1 MRYLFLLGALLFAVV
16 ACQKPA
22 NELDVDTNLP
32 LETGAGNLPR
42 VWSVTPSLVGM
53 LQDDDPDV
61 AGVQAT
67 VMVRFLDFMDPGS
80 VTDNV
85 SVLNTTTNLLVNG
98 LDVFYNADA
107 RTLYVRHS
115 NWAQSSAYLLTL
127 GTGGARN
134 RWGKPLDGN
143 GNRTEEATPYD
154 DFLTTFYTSGSS
166 PDSCV
171 STIPP
176 RVRTFDPDTE
186 AIDDTMPEISIS
198 FTLAM
203 DTTTLVPANFLLK
216 DTTGSSVPL
225 QRVWVTENAVAFR
238 PRAGSPLLYGMK
250 CTMTITSRAVLA
262 RGLPRTPGHVL
273 NLDADGDGPEE
284 NEPDYESHFLCDTV
298 DAPDVDGV
306 STTNNGLFFD
316 FNDDMDETTLTSANV
331 RVFDSEGF
339 VPGTFVFLR
348 VYGDTRLAYYF
359 SRPVGGTLRAFVSSE
374 VKSKNGRRLDA
385 NDNGIGGEPGDDY
398 WWP

>member
-1 MRYLFLLGALLFAVV
+1 MKRLFLLGALLLAV

-42 VWSVTPSLVGM
+42 VWSVTPSLRGM
-53 LQDDDPDV
+53 LQDDNPDV

-67 VMVRFLDFMDPGS
+67 VMVRFRDFMDPAS

-85 SVLNTTTNLLVNG
+85 SVLNTTTNLLLNG
-98 LDVFYNADA
+98 LETWYNADA
-107 RTLYVRHS
+107 RTLYLRHS
-115 NWAQSSAYLLTL
+115 NWAQSSAYLLTI

-143 GNRTEEATPYD
+143 GNRTEEGTPYD
-154 DFLTTFYTSGSS
+154 DFLTTFYTSGTT

-171 STIPP
+171 STMPP
-176 RVRTFDPDTE
+176 VVQTFDPDTE
-186 AIDDTMPEISIS
+186 AIDDTMPDITIS
-198 FTLAM
+198 FSELM
-203 DTTTLVPANFLLK
+203 DTTTLTTANFLLK

-225 QRVWVTENAVAFR
+225 ERVWVNDMAVCFR

-250 CTMTITSRAVLA
+250 YTMTVTSSAVRA

-273 NLDADGDGPEE
+273 LLDADADGPEE
-284 NEPDYESHFLCDTV
+284 NEPDYLSYFLCDTL
-298 DAPDVDGV
+298 DAPNVDGI
-306 STTNNGLFFD
+306 TPTNNGLLFD

-331 RVFDSEGF
+331 RAFDRDGY
-339 VPGTFVFLR
+339 VPGTFVFMR
-348 VYGDTRLAYYF
+348 VSGDTRLAYYF
-359 SRPVGGTLRAFVSSE
+359 SRPVNGTLRAFVSNE
-374 VKSKNGRRLDA
+374 VKAKNGRRLDA
-385 NDNGIGGEPGDDY
+385 NDNGIGGEPQDDY